1 LLSAKDIAGEVR
13 AVLHRTGSPLSAEQ
27 ILHGIPS
34 GELLKLQGGKGTRG
48 YFSAVGVVR
57 DALEKHLRA
66 EVSFVEVDVE
76 GVLGALRVATSRRTR
91 RLVAV
96 YRL

>member
-1 LLSAKDIAGEVR
+1 MLSAKDIAGEVR
-13 AVLHRTGSPLSAEQ
+13 AVLQRTGSPLSAEQ

-34 GELLKLQGGKGTRG
+34 AELLKAQGGKGTRG
-48 YFSAVGVVR
+48 YFSAVGLVR

-66 EVSFVEVDVE
+66 EVSFIELDVE
-76 GVLGALRVATSRRTR
+76 SVLSSVMAATSRRTR